1 MGVSYARVTNTT
13 RPVAKVHPRFGLRGD
28 TLGHTTHLIQ
38 VQECIFDLQLPQLL
52 AGGRPG
58 IHTVQTDARSG
69 WSRIRFRRAAVGID
83 EVETEAM
90 GDCLKTPI
98 GQKQLAPL
106 ARRFAAALAVLH
118 LARRLGCR

>member
-58 IHTVQTDARSG
+58 IHTVQTGRSVRVVADQLSSCG
-69 WSRIRFRRAAVGID
+69 RRN
-83 EVETEAM
+83 
-90 GDCLKTPI
+90 
-98 GQKQLAPL
+98 
-106 ARRFAAALAVLH
+106 
-118 LARRLGCR
+118 